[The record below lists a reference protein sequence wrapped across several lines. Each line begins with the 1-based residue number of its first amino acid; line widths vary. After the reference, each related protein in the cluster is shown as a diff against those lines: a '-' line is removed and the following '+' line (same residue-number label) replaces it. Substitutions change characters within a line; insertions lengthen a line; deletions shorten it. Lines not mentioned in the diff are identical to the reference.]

1 MFVSNFPQFI
11 HHFPIILH
19 RISPGTLFFTIQW
32 HCRALEKTLP
42 GGVHE
47 GDGSAGQG
55 GHAM

>member
-11 HHFPIILH
+11 IVHPSFSNHFASNFAL
-19 RISPGTLFFTIQW
+19 GTLYP
-32 HCRALEKTLP
+32 CLP
-42 GGVHE
+42 GRLSGGVHE